1 MACGWDCS
9 ARDAAYAAYAEA
21 QQLYVE
27 AVERYN
33 NALDLS
39 NQLAEERGKLTDLN
53 THFDS
58 TGAAIQSAGS
68 SIWSEANQ
76 ATFTR
81 ATDCLKN
88 YGEALTEAEN
98 AVKTELEAATT
109 EMQQAE
115 VARDNAKAK
124 AESTPC
130 VYNPCP
136 ETTTG
141 GARA

>member
-9 ARDAAYAAYAEA
+9 ARDAAYAAYADA
-21 QQLYVE
+21 QAKYVE

-39 NQLAEERGKLTDLN
+39 NQLAEERGKLTDLD
-53 THFDS
+53 THFGA
-58 TGAAIQSAGS
+58 TGAAIEAAGT

-88 YGEALTEAEN
+88 YGEALTTAED
-98 AVKTELEAATT
+98 AAKTELDAATT
-109 EMQQAE
+109 EMQEAE

-136 ETTTG
+136 DTTTG
-141 GARA
+141 GAQA